1 MKDDDLLKAIGGI
14 NEKYINEADLPAIRP
29 VKYRRRIM
37 QTVVAAAGIALVAG
51 TALVIPR
58 LLRNEP
64 ADQIQPMSTDYQP
77 IDTRILSFGVDVP
90 AIDLAGLTEEEI
102 TEKFTS
108 VLVYE
113 GNVYTRSDTGT
124 GIETDAAEALL
135 DQNLGTAKNLFETS
149 SEIRSNLKGDV
160 YSLKGYGTDFR
171 LCVKQVN
178 RNDAGGTGYAYEI
191 LERLNG
197 ISLSV
202 GSDLF
207 EYRLHLSEL
216 TEHAFYETAD
226 SRTKIERETWNDVL
240 DAMDSAAFTALT
252 ESGEVNARLVLTMK
266 DGTEVRLILTEGGYV
281 GYENLD
287 GYFVKIP
294 EETINKLYA
303 LRKGNIK

>member
-64 ADQIQPMSTDYQP
+64 ADQIKPLSTDYQP

-90 AIDLAGLTEEEI
+90 AIYLAGLTEEEI

-191 LERLNG
+191 LEHLNG
-197 ISLSV
+197 VCLGV

-207 EYRLHLSEL
+207 EYRLHLSDL
-216 TEHAFYETAD
+216 TD
-226 SRTKIERETWNDVL
+226 SVIFEAEDGKI
-240 DAMDSAAFTALT
+240 
-252 ESGEVNARLVLTMK
+252 
-266 DGTEVRLILTEGGYV
+266 
-281 GYENLD
+281 
-287 GYFVKIP
+287 
-294 EETINKLYA
+294 
-303 LRKGNIK
+303 

>member
-64 ADQIQPMSTDYQP
+64 ADQIKPLSTDYQP